1 MQQQNRGAQ
10 NAERAAD
17 HRRDRHRARHDAV
30 YSRLHS
36 RLDAGLQ
43 HMDLGSTIRDT
54 SSSALSVKVAQ
65 SGEAATRSV
74 VRRCCSA
81 IVFTQFARRAARK
94 REAQQGGDH
103 GWPGYPAVDT

>member
-1 MQQQNRGAQ
+1 MQ
-10 NAERAAD
+10 NAPQTIAAIVIERLTTLAILVSTAVSMLVCSIWIS
-17 HRRDRHRARHDAV
+17 DR
-30 YSRLHS
+30 
-36 RLDAGLQ
+36 
-43 HMDLGSTIRDT
+43 TIRDT
-54 SSSALSVKVAQ
+54 SSSTLSVKVAQ

-81 IVFTQFARRAARK
+81 IVLTQFARRASRK